1 MRYPKP
7 QLNISAL
14 ESVPPLLE
22 LASSLEWLK
31 NHSDLI
37 LHLYEKI
44 CDSNQKSRYLAL
56 QLFVLLCQAMTTSAF
71 TYITKAATNFARRQ
85 NKSPFVELIYS
96 LNKKWD
102 VEVRH
107 LAIQLINCLIVK
119 CSSEKKVSKFIA
131 RLENIGLYDELM
143 SLSQEK
149 KHAGIIK
156 QLQNFQ
162 INTKQ
167 VLPSM

>member
-1 MRYPKP
+1 
-7 QLNISAL
+7 
-14 ESVPPLLE
+14 
-22 LASSLEWLK
+22 
-31 NHSDLI
+31 
-37 LHLYEKI
+37 
-44 CDSNQKSRYLAL
+44 
-56 QLFVLLCQAMTTSAF
+56 MTTSAF

>member
-7 QLNISAL
+7 QLNVSAL
-14 ESVPPLLE
+14 ESVPKLLE
-22 LASSLEWLK
+22 LASSLDWLK

-37 LHLYEKI
+37 LQLYEKVS
-44 CDSNQKSRYLAL
+44 DSNQKSRYLAL
-56 QLFVLLCQAMTTSAF
+56 QLFVMLCQAMNTSCFA
-71 TYITKAATNFARRQ
+71 YITKAATNFARRQ

-102 VEVRH
+102 VELRH

-119 CSSEKKVSKFIA
+119 CSSEKKVAQFLA

-143 SLSQEK
+143 SLSLEK

-156 QLQNFQ
+156 
-162 INTKQ
+162 
-167 VLPSM
+167 